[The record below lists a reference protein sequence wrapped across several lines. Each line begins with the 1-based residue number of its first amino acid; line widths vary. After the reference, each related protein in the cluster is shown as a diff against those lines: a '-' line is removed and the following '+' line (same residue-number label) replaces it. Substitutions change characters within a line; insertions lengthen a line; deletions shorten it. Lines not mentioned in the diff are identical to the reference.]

1 MRRLL
6 PLGLVA
12 VVAFAMGALLSA
24 HSRAHGRSDSRSA
37 AAQAA
42 STGGVPGST
51 PDVAGVVFISH
62 QQVAAAYA
70 KGATLYNGNPE
81 KNYRVHVFH
90 RDDPGEVEI
99 HQKDTDIFYVLEGSA
114 TFVTGGTV
122 TAGKETGPG
131 EIRAAAMEG
140 GTVRAVTKGDV
151 LIIPANVPHWFKAV
165 ERPTTYLGV
174 KVR

>member
-6 PLGLVA
+6 LLSLVA
-12 VVAFAMGALLSA
+12 LVVWSLGTLLTANSTTREMSA
-24 HSRAHGRSDSRSA
+24 S
-37 AAQAA
+37 QADW
-42 STGGVPGST
+42 TGVSGNK
-51 PDVAGVVFISH
+51 PDAAGVVFISH
-62 QQVAAAYA
+62 ERVSQAYA

-90 RDDPGEVEI
+90 RGDAGEVEI

-122 TAGKETGPG
+122 AGGKETGPG

-140 GTVRAVTKGDV
+140 GTVRTITKGDV
-151 LIIPANVPHWFKAV
+151 LIIPANVPHWFKGV
-165 ERPTTYLGV
+165 QQPTTYLGV